1 MDPVNVLVAVATA
14 VVGLVV
20 LAKAADLFVDGAV
33 GLSVRWG
40 VSPVLIGAVVIGLG
54 TSVPELLVSVLAA
67 ARGDAA
73 LGIGNIV
80 GSNVANLSLVLGV
93 AALIMPLAVDASV
106 LRREAPMSFVAVGAF
121 ALALQNGL
129 SRLEGVLLLVGL
141 AAAILVIVRAAGS
154 GGNAELVDEVQEFE
168 QAAGS
173 SRRGVLVTLVGLV
186 GTTLGAQLLVTGA
199 VDLAGEAGLSEG
211 FVGVTLVAIGTS
223 LPELVTAASAARR
236 GEDELIIGNVLGSN
250 LFNSLLVGGAI
261 ALIAPGRID
270 DVRLVTAGAIAMTVV
285 ALVAWLLMSRGRRI
299 TRAES
304 VLLLAGYVVVVAVI

>member
-1 MDPVNVLVAVATA
+1 MDPVTVLAAVATA
-14 VVGLVV
+14 LVGLVV
-20 LAKAADLFVDGAV
+20 LAKAADMFVDGAV

-93 AALIMPLAVDASV
+93 AALITPLAVDASV
-106 LRREAPMSFVAVGAF
+106 LRREAPMSFFAVGAF

-129 SRLEGVLLLVGL
+129 SRLEGVLLLLGL
-141 AAAILVIVRAAGS
+141 AAAIVVIVRSAGS
-154 GGNAELVDEVQEFE
+154 GTNAELVDEVEEF
-168 QAAGS
+168 APPP
-173 SRRGVLVTLVGLV
+173 SRRGIAVTLVGLV

-199 VDLAGEAGLSEG
+199 VDLATEAGLSEG

-261 ALIAPGRID
+261 ALIAPGQID
-270 DVRLVTAGAIAMTVV
+270 DLRLVTAGAIAMTVV

-299 TRAES
+299 TRSES
-304 VLLLAGYVVVVAVI
+304 ALLLAGYVAVVAVI